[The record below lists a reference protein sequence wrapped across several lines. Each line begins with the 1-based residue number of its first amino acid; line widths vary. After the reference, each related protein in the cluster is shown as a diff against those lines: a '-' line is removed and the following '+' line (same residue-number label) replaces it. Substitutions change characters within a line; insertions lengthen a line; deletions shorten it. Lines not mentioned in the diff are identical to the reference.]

1 MSLAGVIRLEVL
13 RKDAERVGL
22 LVVRRA
28 KRLPLGHTPLRD
40 LPAAGDRLL
49 KASRR
54 KRANGAKEI
63 TVWAM
68 PRGEAKAL
76 FHYLALF
83 FWLPWPGDQ
92 VDQLLSAAE
101 IGSAKRV
108 LLSIAQL
115 LLAKPGPAPQ
125 SRDDAA
131 YVFDL
136 HVQRATLPLHVTPP
150 DPTYALRMGRR
161 ITRIEQL
168 EGARPNK
175 IPEYLQIL
183 MIKNYP

>member
-1 MSLAGVIRLEVL
+1 MSVGGTIRLTISS
-13 RKDAERVGL
+13 KDAERVGL

-54 KRANGAKEI
+54 KRDGTKEI
-63 TVWAM
+63 TIWAM
-68 PRGEAKAL
+68 PRAEAKAL
-76 FHYLALF
+76 FHYLCLF

-92 VDQLLSAAE
+92 VDQLLSAGE
-101 IGSAKRV
+101 IGAARRV

-115 LLAKPGPAPQ
+115 LLAKPGPACQ

-131 YVFDL
+131 YVVDL
-136 HVQRATLPLHVTPP
+136 HAQRATLPNRVDPP
-150 DPTYALRMGRR
+150 DPTYARRMAQRIRR
-161 ITRIEQL
+161 LEQL
-168 EGARPNK
+168 ESARPNE

-183 MIKNYP
+183 MLKKYP

>member
-1 MSLAGVIRLEVL
+1 M
-13 RKDAERVGL
+13 

-54 KRANGAKEI
+54 KRDDTKKI
-63 TVWAM
+63 TIWAM
-68 PRGEAKAL
+68 PRAEAKAL
-76 FHYLALF
+76 FHYLVLF

-92 VDQLLSAAE
+92 VDQLLSAGE
-101 IGSAKRV
+101 IGSSKRV
-108 LLSIAQL
+108 LLYLSQL

-136 HVQRATLPLHVTPP
+136 HVQRATLPAHVVPP

-161 ITRIEQL
+161 ITRLEQL
-168 EGARPNK
+168 EGAKPNE
-175 IPEYLQIL
+175 IPAYLQAL
-183 MIKNYP
+183 MLKNYP

>member
-1 MSLAGVIRLEVL
+1 MSMAGTIRLTISS
-13 RKDAERVGL
+13 KDAERVGL

-54 KRANGAKEI
+54 KREDTKKI
-63 TVWAM
+63 TIWAM

-76 FHYLALF
+76 FHYLTLF
-83 FWLPWPGDQ
+83 FWLPWPGDH

-101 IGSAKRV
+101 IGSANRV
-108 LLSIAQL
+108 LLSIAEL

-136 HVQRATLPLHVTPP
+136 HVQRATLPVHVSPP

-161 ITRIEQL
+161 ITRLEQL
-168 EGARPNK
+168 EGARLNK

-183 MIKNYP
+183 MLKNYP